1 MDIFQQFGIDPLK
14 FFTQVFFAFS
24 IFGLPA
30 IYATIAV
37 IRSYHSGAAIL
48 LWITLIWLFP
58 IIGPISAIL
67 SVRFARLRQ
76 AEQDAAA
83 NP

>member
-1 MDIFQQFGIDPLK
+1 MFLKRDSPKIFLNSHMDIFQQFGIDPLK

-48 LWITLIWLFP
+48 ACP
-58 IIGPISAIL
+58 
-67 SVRFARLRQ
+67 RK
-76 AEQDAAA
+76 
-83 NP
+83 

>member
-48 LWITLIWLFP
+48 ACP
-58 IIGPISAIL
+58 
-67 SVRFARLRQ
+67 RK
-76 AEQDAAA
+76 
-83 NP
+83 